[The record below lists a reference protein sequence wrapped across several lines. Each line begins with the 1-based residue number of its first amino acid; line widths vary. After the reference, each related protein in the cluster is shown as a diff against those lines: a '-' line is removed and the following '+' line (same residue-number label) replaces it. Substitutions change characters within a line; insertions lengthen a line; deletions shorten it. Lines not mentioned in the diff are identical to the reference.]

1 MTEALLYDLVGAKNT
16 FEGLT
21 ATLLVTFLVA
31 RRHAHPLT
39 GEVMI
44 GCCTLDE

>member
-1 MTEALLYDLVGAKNT
+1 VTEALLYDLFCAKNT

-21 ATLLVTFLVA
+21 ATLGAAFLVA
-31 RRHAHPLT
+31 RRQAHPLT
-39 GEVMI
+39 AEVMI